1 MGHQLIGF
9 LSGCIQRYR
18 VIHLVIRAIRHFF
31 ITAIHGRTGRINQML
46 YRGMPLIVRMAAGF
60 QNVIEADHVA
70 LDVGIRVGDGVANAS
85 LGTQIDYNIRMV
97 LFKNAVD
104 TYLVRKVA
112 LDKGIV
118 FKFLKLRK
126 ASFLDADII
135 VIVHVIQTDDYGI
148 RLSGQNTLGKVRADK
163 TG

>member
-1 MGHQLIGF
+1 
-9 LSGCIQRYR
+9 
-18 VIHLVIRAIRHFF
+18 
-31 ITAIHGRTGRINQML
+31 
-46 YRGMPLIVRMAAGF
+46 
-60 QNVIEADHVA
+60 
-70 LDVGIRVGDGVANAS
+70 
-85 LGTQIDYNIRMV
+85 MV